1 MDALHFETEIED
13 AETILDCSWDS
24 IIAGIRR
31 HAASPQPPTEA
42 ASLNEWADLLEGIRQ
57 LKGED

>member
-1 MDALHFETEIED
+1 MNALHFETEIED

-31 HAASPQPPTEA
+31 DAASQPPTDA